1 MQKKIHK
8 LKTQK
13 LQGSQGKP
21 VPLSKFSVCH
31 SEISKFIEKLKAGAL
46 LRIISN
52 VPLTGPLLM

>member
-1 MQKKIHK
+1 MQKQIHK

-31 SEISKFIEKLKAGAL
+31 SEISKFIEKLKAKL
-46 LRIISN
+46 ISN